1 MKIVLA
7 DPPNIDAIDAVFQ
20 VRGKKGVIF
29 TWGDTIYNPS
39 GAVISAP
46 LKAHE
51 GVHYNRQ
58 TNDTPK
64 IEAWWERY
72 LRDLEFRLAEEFPA
86 HKAEYQ
92 QYCQF
97 ERDRNRRMFALT
109 QIAERLAGPLY
120 GNMITVKRAKELL
133 R

>member
-1 MKIVLA
+1 MKIVVA
-7 DPPNIDAIDAVFQ
+7 DPPNIDAIDAVFK
-20 VRGKKGVIF
+20 VKGKKGVVF
-29 TWGDTIYNPS
+29 TWGDTIYNPTN
-39 GAVISAP
+39 AVIPPP

-51 GVHYNRQ
+51 GVHYARQ
-58 TNDTPK
+58 SNDTAK

-72 LRDLEFRLAEEFPA
+72 LRDPEFRLAEEFPA
-86 HKAEYQ
+86 HRAEYAT
-92 QYCQF
+92 YCQF

-120 GNMITVKRAKELL
+120 GNMIDIKRAKELL